1 MTKSPSIIDDPNY
14 EHFLAF
20 DRLADAKAPTCD
32 GIAAHAIKQT
42 VETHIDALNPRQ
54 LRGLVAFVESHARRV
69 ERSIVNQK
77 RRQRDAVSA
86 N

>member
-1 MTKSPSIIDDPNY
+1 MDSPSIIDDPNY

-20 DRLADAKAPTCD
+20 DRLANLKSPTSD

-42 VETHIDALNPRQ
+42 VETHIDALNGRQ
-54 LRGLVAFVESHARRV
+54 LRGLLAFVESHVRRAD
-69 ERSIVNQK
+69 RAIVMQ
-77 RRQRDAVSA
+77 RQRRRRHSIAS